1 MAQLLPQDK
10 IQPHWWRKT
19 FIGIF
24 MGLLLSYGIIALFA
38 WFGPDGLTTNTK
50 VQFNMWMI
58 SAIWLP
64 ILSLCYLFKT
74 ARSAFICLLMAN
86 GCVYLLFASLWWLQ

>member
-1 MAQLLPQDK
+1 MARLLLQDK
-10 IQPHWWRKT
+10 IQPHWWCKT

-24 MGLLLSYGIIALFA
+24 MGLLLSYGLIALFA
-38 WFGPDGLTTNTK
+38 WFGPDGLETGMK

-64 ILSLCYLFKT
+64 ILTLIYLFKT
-74 ARSAFICLLMAN
+74 ARSAFI
-86 GCVYLLFASLWWLQ
+86 YLLFANVCVYFLFVSLWWLQ